1 VIVLNFLAAG
11 LSASLPYYAYE
22 SFSGDSKVAGL
33 FFTAIGAGA
42 LIGSIAAV
50 AVIRRVPPLRLAA
63 FAIVALTLPLWLL
76 PFELPAAGV
85 MAALFV
91 AMLFTPLVNGPVIGV
106 ITARTPVELRPK
118 MMTALIS
125 ISTLAAPAGF
135 IVAGQLLEPWG
146 VNRVFAAVAVG
157 MTATALVFAAI
168 ALRHRDEL
176 PEATTAP
183 PVAA

>member
-1 VIVLNFLAAG
+1 
-11 LSASLPYYAYE
+11 
-22 SFSGDSKVAGL
+22 
-33 FFTAIGAGA
+33 
-42 LIGSIAAV
+42 
-50 AVIRRVPPLRLAA
+50 
-63 FAIVALTLPLWLL
+63 
-76 PFELPAAGV
+76 
-85 MAALFV
+85 
-91 AMLFTPLVNGPVIGV
+91 VIGV

-168 ALRHRDEL
+168 ALRHRDDEV
-176 PEATTAP
+176 PEPTP
-183 PVAA
+183 LAA

>member
-1 VIVLNFLAAG
+1 
-11 LSASLPYYAYE
+11 
-22 SFSGDSKVAGL
+22 
-33 FFTAIGAGA
+33 
-42 LIGSIAAV
+42 
-50 AVIRRVPPLRLAA
+50 
-63 FAIVALTLPLWLL
+63 
-76 PFELPAAGV
+76 
-85 MAALFV
+85 
-91 AMLFTPLVNGPVIGV
+91 
-106 ITARTPVELRPK
+106 